1 MLHYVNEFYLNIL
14 LKLYSTLMNLK
25 SVYIQNNQF
34 LILIFMKEY
43 VTVTL
48 SDESTND
55 NECGRSTFGIY
66 LERDY
71 RLGLSMGVPGDDA
84 VGAGEVELDLRD
96 L

>member
-1 MLHYVNEFYLNIL
+1 MIMSAV
-14 LKLYSTLMNLK
+14 
-25 SVYIQNNQF
+25 
-34 LILIFMKEY
+34 
-43 VTVTL
+43 
-48 SDESTND
+48 
-55 NECGRSTFGIY
+55 GTFSIY

>member
-1 MLHYVNEFYLNIL
+1 
-14 LKLYSTLMNLK
+14 MNLK
-25 SVYIQNNQF
+25 SVYIQNNPF

-48 SDESTND
+48 SDGSMND
-55 NECGRSTFGIY
+55 NEYGRSTFGIY

>member
-1 MLHYVNEFYLNIL
+1 
-14 LKLYSTLMNLK
+14 MNLL
-25 SVYIQNNQF
+25 SGFIQNSSY
-34 LILIFMKEY
+34 LIFMKEY
-43 VTVTL
+43 VSVMYL
-48 SDESTND
+48 AY
-55 NECGRSTFGIY
+55 TFGIY